1 MNKVEK
7 KLGYFNSYDGHPIYY
22 ETRGK
27 GEPIIF
33 VYGIACLMNH
43 WNHQIDYFSK
53 NYQSISF
60 DLRGHHKTSRPAN
73 LQFLSLES
81 LGKDL
86 KALLHHLNVPKAHF
100 VGHSFGAQVLLS
112 GYQHHPEIFE
122 SITFINGFATNP
134 IKEMFGLGVVEKFY
148 YFLKSS
154 YSQNPSLWKT
164 LWKLGIEN
172 PLTVPLTS
180 IAGGFNIKLTSLK
193 DIQVYA
199 KGVANIDL
207 EVFFHLFE
215 ELMSFEGNS
224 ILSSIDCPALIIS
237 GENDKVTPMKFQEEM
252 ANKIANAELL
262 KVPYGSHCT
271 QLDFPDYVNLRLEKF
286 LNRVHSRTYK
296 V

>member
-1 MNKVEK
+1 MFKVEK
-7 KLGYFNSYDGHPIYY
+7 KLGYFTSYDGHQIYY

-33 VYGIACLMNH
+33 VYGIACLINH

-53 NYQSISF
+53 THQSIAF
-60 DLRGHHKTSRPAN
+60 DLRGHHKTMRPAN
-73 LQFLSLES
+73 TQFLSLEA

-86 KALLHHLNVPKAHF
+86 KALLNHLQVPKAHF

-148 YFLKSS
+148 YFLKSN
-154 YSQNPSLWKT
+154 YSQNPALWKT
-164 LWKLGIEN
+164 LWKLSIEN
-172 PLTVPLTS
+172 PLAVPLTS

-215 ELMSFEGNS
+215 ELMAFDGNS

-237 GENDKVTPMKFQEEM
+237 GENDKVTPLKFQED
-252 ANKIANAELL
+252 IAHRITNAEFL

-286 LNRVHSRTYK
+286 FNRVHSTTNTK
-296 V
+296 